1 MTQMREFFEKWI
13 TDVSPMAMQ
22 ILTDNVEHAAICEV
36 KYNGDNS
43 YEIQHPPY
51 KHVVNLKK
59 KVCNCRPW
67 QLNGIRCAHT
77 INAMHYK
84 DLDVES
90 FVDHWYKKE
99 TYLKAYSRFIQPMTN
114 MKIWPKSTKLSIKP
128 PEITLMLGRPRKE
141 RSKDNDEPS
150 KKKFGKATRQGRK
163 MKCSLCMNFGH
174 NKKGCPIAKNG
185 YTTGTAR
192 TATGKSG
199 GATTSATST
208 GVTSGAT
215 GENGGTT
222 ISAASTG
229 VTAGGSGGATTKR
242 PATTSTAS
250 GGATIGGNGGAT
262 TSAAS
267 TGVTAGGSGGATT
280 KRPATT
286 SAPSRGATTV
296 ATTTGG
302 RISVNFASV
311 AQPTSQFST
320 QQSTTSASGS
330 KKSSKVKRGGANP
343 GYKRPRTE
351 KPRTTGFGVLF
362 GANGSVIER
371 SGTTDRVLHCAPLKS
386 SMPTNIDLGYKPN
399 GLRWKAKTGSLC
411 CVAARPHGSNAAS
424 GEWSMGPHEPYWR
437 TNSSFSPAPSRWD
450 FRFQPE
456 TLSFGSNDGVQLY
469 GSSASSNSR
478 DSRSWVRGNQLAN
491 HQYLITDGVGAYCSS
506 PSDISPAQQWTPPAI
521 QEINIDDFGTSRR
534 DAITRPFSFSPTMEG
549 ASIARDGRGSTSS
562 RSDSS
567 DCDSITKSHSSY
579 RSFPSRRF
587 FMSKP
592 IHPLSFPTETTPRRE
607 AIDSLSAGFLEF
619 DASTSQRDKHRL
631 SSASGSLDLTEAS
644 ESFQSDFLSKPCN
657 PSDGFRCGLCERFLS
672 QRSPW
677 SSRRIVRS
685 GDMPVAGVLSC
696 RHVFHAECLEQATPK
711 SCKSDPPCPICAKLE
726 EDSSPEQRVFSKFFP
741 RLKTFSEEG
750 PSKPWG
756 CAHSGDCVEGAL
768 HGPSR
773 GTMLSLN
780 KNQIRK
786 NLSLKGNSGKEFPGK
801 LRKTNTF
808 SSQLFIGSVD
818 HAMVGSSKASA
829 GSGLK

>member
-1 MTQMREFFEKWI
+1 
-13 TDVSPMAMQ
+13 
-22 ILTDNVEHAAICEV
+22 
-36 KYNGDNS
+36 
-43 YEIQHPPY
+43 
-51 KHVVNLKK
+51 
-59 KVCNCRPW
+59 
-67 QLNGIRCAHT
+67 
-77 INAMHYK
+77 
-84 DLDVES
+84 
-90 FVDHWYKKE
+90 
-99 TYLKAYSRFIQPMTN
+99 
-114 MKIWPKSTKLSIKP
+114 
-128 PEITLMLGRPRKE
+128 
-141 RSKDNDEPS
+141 
-150 KKKFGKATRQGRK
+150 
-163 MKCSLCMNFGH
+163 
-174 NKKGCPIAKNG
+174 
-185 YTTGTAR
+185 
-192 TATGKSG
+192 
-199 GATTSATST
+199 
-208 GVTSGAT
+208 
-215 GENGGTT
+215 
-222 ISAASTG
+222 
-229 VTAGGSGGATTKR
+229 
-242 PATTSTAS
+242 
-250 GGATIGGNGGAT
+250 
-262 TSAAS
+262 
-267 TGVTAGGSGGATT
+267 
-280 KRPATT
+280 
-286 SAPSRGATTV
+286 
-296 ATTTGG
+296 
-302 RISVNFASV
+302 
-311 AQPTSQFST
+311 
-320 QQSTTSASGS
+320 
-330 KKSSKVKRGGANP
+330 
-343 GYKRPRTE
+343 
-351 KPRTTGFGVLF
+351 
-362 GANGSVIER
+362 
-371 SGTTDRVLHCAPLKS
+371 
-386 SMPTNIDLGYKPN
+386 
-399 GLRWKAKTGSLC
+399 
-411 CVAARPHGSNAAS
+411 
-424 GEWSMGPHEPYWR
+424 MGPHEPYWR

-491 HQYLITDGVGAYCSS
+491 HQYLISDGVGAYCSS

-521 QEINIDDFGTSRR
+521 QEINIDDYGTSRR

-549 ASIARDGRGSTSS
+549 TSIARDGRGSTSS

-592 IHPLSFPTETTPRRE
+592 IHPLSFLTETTPRRE

-619 DASTSQRDKHRL
+619 DASTPQRDKYRL

-726 EDSSPEQRVFSKFFP
+726 EGSSPEQRVFSKFFP

-780 KNQIRK
+780 QNRIRK

-808 SSQLFIGSVD
+808 SSQLYIGSVD
-818 HAMVGSSKASA
+818 HAMVGSSKASSA
-829 GSGLK
+829 CSGLK